1 MLETISV
8 HRESYSPRY
17 LLQRGKEALPN
28 ATEKNLIFPLLANSE
43 KANNIF
49 IVCLLIC
56 SLKEAKESVNQ
67 KNFHLKNCFGSQW
80 LVI

>member
-1 MLETISV
+1 MYIDTCYRGESRHCQIPLE
-8 HRESYSPRY
+8 
-17 LLQRGKEALPN
+17 KF
-28 ATEKNLIFPLLANSE
+28 NLSLLANSE

>member
-1 MLETISV
+1 M
-8 HRESYSPRY
+8 P
-17 LLQRGKEALPN
+17 Q
-28 ATEKNLIFPLLANSE
+28 EKKKSLLANSE

-67 KNFHLKNCFGSQW
+67 KNFHSKKLLWQLVVCNLKLSD
-80 LVI
+80 